1 MQFDAENECFS
12 LKQMKISG
20 DDLIKMGVKQG
31 RQIGEILNTLF
42 ALVLD
47 EKLENEEKV
56 LEDYVVK
63 NYLQE

>member
-1 MQFDAENECFS
+1 MNKR
-12 LKQMKISG
+12 LIS
-20 DDLIKMGVKQG
+20 
-31 RQIGEILNTLF
+31 LF